1 MKALDDLNDF
11 TLLLIEENGS
21 WYLRIKYEIVLSD
34 SNESKIHERYLMS
47 YRNKKKHWKILDN
60 ALAFIQAE
68 KRLCAYRS
76 LKVCFK
82 SGLYL
87 TTKEGTELCRKAL

>member
-11 TLLLIEENGS
+11 TLLLIEENSS
-21 WYLRIKYEIVLSD
+21 WYLRIKYEIVLSN
-34 SNESKIHERYLMS
+34 SNEKIHERYLMS

-87 TTKEGTELCRKAL
+87 TTEEGTELCRKAL

>member
-21 WYLRIKYEIVLSD
+21 WYLPIKYELVLSD
-34 SNESKIHERYLMS
+34 SNQSRNHERYLMS

-87 TTKEGTELCRKAL
+87 TTEEGTELCRKAL